1 MTIRNLLIISLSLG
15 LALALFGC
23 CCGGGGSS
31 DWDDW
36 STDTGL
42 DSDSWGKIKATQS
55 TTIYASPSDTAA
67 SVGTLSQGDKVEY
80 YGWDDSFN
88 YYKVKTADG
97 SDGYVKL
104 LEAEIVF
111 E

>member
-1 MTIRNLLIISLSLG
+1 MIIRNLLLVSLSLG
-15 LALALFGC
+15 LGLVLFGC
-23 CCGGGGSS
+23 CCGGGSS
-31 DWDDW
+31 TDWDDW
-36 STDTGL
+36 STDTTS
-42 DSDSWGKIKATQS
+42 DSDSWGKIKATKS
-55 TTIYASPSDTAA
+55 TTIYANPDETSS
-67 SVGTLSQGDKVEY
+67 SLGTMNEGDKLEY